1 MNNRTFEEAFNT
13 VFHNK
18 ITFDDF
24 CSLDLSCEI
33 NTFTTNDGRLIYRP
47 SDKLKDCLRFIDRVV
62 FRNLA
67 KDTDV
72 VHSFIKGKSTLT
84 AVQAHSRNKYFFIT
98 DICDFYPNVKS
109 TDVVH
114 ILNRDK
120 DLISISD
127 IENYIGLIVNMT
139 SLPGGLPVGFP
150 TSPQLSNA
158 FLFEFD
164 QELKKYCIDHDL
176 VYTRYVDDVIIS
188 SKTFE
193 KLSEL
198 NNLIQNLLKQF
209 ASINLLL
216 NKQKTHIT
224 HFNNKVKILGLV
236 ILPNGRVTIDA
247 KYKKKIELALF
258 FYSNDRE
265 KYNDFIAEVFHGDE
279 RSLFGLLH
287 YAQSVDTAYIEK
299 LQRKY
304 GVYVLRKL
312 MDDKRDD

>member
-1 MNNRTFEEAFNT
+1 MNKRTFEEAFNT

-24 CSLDLSCEI
+24 CSLELSCEI
-33 NTFTTNDGRLIYRP
+33 KAFTTNDGRLIYRP

-84 AVQAHSRNKYFFIT
+84 AVQAHSQNKYFFIT

-109 TDVVH
+109 TDVAH

-120 DLISISD
+120 NLISISD
-127 IENYIGLIVNMT
+127 IEDYIGLIVNMT
-139 SLPGGLPVGFP
+139 SLAGGLPVGFP

-164 QELKKYCIDHDL
+164 RELKKYCIDHDL
-176 VYTRYVDDVIIS
+176 VYTRYVDDIIIS
-188 SKTFE
+188 SKAFE

-198 NNLIQNLLKQF
+198 TVLIQNLLKQF

-247 KYKKKIELALF
+247 KYKKKIELALY
-258 FYSNDRE
+258 FYINDRK
-265 KYNDFIAEVFHGDE
+265 KYSDFIAGVFHGDE

-287 YAQSVDTAYIEK
+287 YAKSVDTAYIEK